1 MVRFFEFLREN
12 IAFWWCKISR
22 FLSVILRVRCQVHYM
37 GFFLQYRSFHYRCC
51 VQHIV
56 LQFLRNRVYFRRQ
69 TGKIDCMNNYL
80 NQLQKTYQN
89 DDDFTTRQVDCGMP
103 LTLCFL
109 DSMCS
114 DIKISNYVVEPL
126 TYGEKATDFE
136 CIKKRLTTGAIV
148 KEPANFFDVLD
159 VISNGYTVIL
169 SEQNC
174 IAVDTR
180 TTLARAIIEPP
191 TSMVMRGPREGFIED
206 AKTNLTLIRKR
217 LKTADL
223 KVTTLNVGKYTNTTV
238 FVCYLSSI
246 AEKKVVDEVVQ
257 QVQKINIDGVLDAS
271 YLSRYIDKNK
281 TALFR
286 RVGMTEKPDVAVGK
300 MLEGR
305 VALIVDGSPMV
316 LTVPYLYVEDLQSPG
331 DYYEDNTMT
340 SLNRILRF
348 ISVLASVLLPSL
360 YVCLQMY
367 NYQIIPLK
375 FLITVLNSTQ
385 AIPFSPLAEMI
396 LIIVIF
402 DILREANLR
411 MPSAVGISLS
421 LVGAIVLGDAA
432 VKAGLIGAP
441 AVMIGAL
448 SGIGLFTMPDNT
460 LILSLLRLVITYI
473 AGVMGILGVI
483 LSMMVILFY
492 LCSMQEY
499 HTPFLAPF
507 TPTMDNDKQDAV
519 LNKPL
524 VSWKKRPKSIPNK
537 NTTRRGQ

>member
-1 MVRFFEFLREN
+1 MNDYLTQL
-12 IAFWWCKISR
+12 K
-22 FLSVILRVRCQVHYM
+22 
-37 GFFLQYRSFHYRCC
+37 
-51 VQHIV
+51 
-56 LQFLRNRVYFRRQ
+56 Q
-69 TGKIDCMNNYL
+69 TYC
-80 NQLQKTYQN
+80 N
-89 DDDFTTRQVDCGMP
+89 DDDFCTRQVDCG
-103 LTLCFL
+103 LSITIAFL
-109 DSMCS
+109 DSMCN
-114 DIKISNYVVEPL
+114 DVKISNYVVAPL
-126 TYGEKATDFE
+126 LYAQSPTNFE
-136 CIKKRLTTGAIV
+136 QVQKRLTAGAVV
-148 KEPANFFDVLD
+148 KQVANFFDVVD
-159 VISNGYTVIL
+159 NISNGYTLIFDDQQHCL
-169 SEQNC
+169 
-174 IAVDTR
+174 AVDTR
-180 TTLARAIIEPP
+180 TTLARAIVEPP
-191 TSMVMRGPREGFIED
+191 TSVVMRGPREGFVED

-217 LKTADL
+217 LKTPDL
-223 KVTTLNVGKYTNTTV
+223 KVATLTVGKYTNTTV
-238 FVCYLSSI
+238 LVCYVGTI
-246 AEKKVVDEVVQ
+246 ADQKVVDKVIT

-271 YLSRYIDKNK
+271 YLSRYIDQNK

-331 DYYEDNTMT
+331 DYYEDHTMT

-375 FLITVLNSTQ
+375 FLITILNATQ
-385 AIPFSPLAEMI
+385 AIPFSPLTEMI
-396 LIIVIF
+396 LVIVIF

-460 LILSLLRLVITYI
+460 LILSLLRLCITFV

-483 LSMMVILFY
+483 LSMMVILMY

-507 TPTMDNDKQDAV
+507 TPTMDEDKQDAV
-519 LNKPL
+519 LNKHL
-524 VSWKKRPKSIPNK
+524 TNWVKRPKSIPNK
-537 NTTRRGQ
+537 NSTRRGK

>member
-1 MVRFFEFLREN
+1 VVN
-12 IAFWWCKISR
+12 K
-22 FLSVILRVRCQVHYM
+22 VI
-37 GFFLQYRSFHYRCC
+37 
-51 VQHIV
+51 
-56 LQFLRNRVYFRRQ
+56 
-69 TGKIDCMNNYL
+69 
-80 NQLQKTYQN
+80 
-89 DDDFTTRQVDCGMP
+89 
-103 LTLCFL
+103 
-109 DSMCS
+109 
-114 DIKISNYVVEPL
+114 
-126 TYGEKATDFE
+126 
-136 CIKKRLTTGAIV
+136 
-148 KEPANFFDVLD
+148 
-159 VISNGYTVIL
+159 
-169 SEQNC
+169 
-174 IAVDTR
+174 
-180 TTLARAIIEPP
+180 
-191 TSMVMRGPREGFIED
+191 
-206 AKTNLTLIRKR
+206 
-217 LKTADL
+217 
-223 KVTTLNVGKYTNTTV
+223 
-238 FVCYLSSI
+238 
-246 AEKKVVDEVVQ
+246 Q

-271 YLSRYIDKNK
+271 YITRYIDQNK

-305 VALIVDGSPMV
+305 VAIVVDGSPMV

-331 DYYEDNTMT
+331 DYYEDHTMT
-340 SLNRILRF
+340 SLNRLLRF
-348 ISVLASVLLPSL
+348 VSVLASVLLPSL

-375 FLITVLNSTQ
+375 FLITVLNATQ

-460 LILSLLRLVITYI
+460 LILSLLRLVITFI

-492 LCSMQEY
+492 LCSMQGY
-499 HTPFLAPF
+499 HTPFLVPF
-507 TPTMDNDKQDAV
+507 TPPMESDKQDAV
-519 LNKPL
+519 MNKPL
-524 VSWKKRPKSIPNK
+524 TSWTKRPKSIPNK
-537 NTTRRGQ
+537 NQTRRGK

>member
-1 MVRFFEFLREN
+1 MFVE
-12 IAFWWCKISR
+12 
-22 FLSVILRVRCQVHYM
+22 
-37 GFFLQYRSFHYRCC
+37 
-51 VQHIV
+51 
-56 LQFLRNRVYFRRQ
+56 VYLRRQ
-69 TGKIDCMNNYL
+69 TGKIYCMNNYL

-89 DDDFTTRQVDCGMP
+89 DDDFTIRQVDCGMP

-126 TYGEKATDFE
+126 TYGEKTTDFE

-460 LILSLLRLVITYI
+460 LILSLLRLAITYI

>member
-1 MVRFFEFLREN
+1 MLEQ
-12 IAFWWCKISR
+12 IDKI
-22 FLSVILRVRCQVHYM
+22 RV
-37 GFFLQYRSFHYRCC
+37 
-51 VQHIV
+51 
-56 LQFLRNRVYFRRQ
+56 
-69 TGKIDCMNNYL
+69 MNNYL
-80 NQLQKTYQN
+80 EQLQNVYRN
-89 DDDFTTRQVDCGMP
+89 DDDFCTRQIDCG
-103 LTLCFL
+103 LSATIAFL

-114 DIKISNYVVEPL
+114 DIKISNYVVEPMV
-126 TYGEKATDFE
+126 YGQGARDFSE
-136 CIKKRLTTGAIV
+136 LKKRLTAGAVV
-148 KEPANFFDVLD
+148 KEVANFFDVLD
-159 VISNGYTVIL
+159 AISNGHTAVFV
-169 SEQNC
+169 EENC
-174 IAVDTR
+174 LLVDTR
-180 TTLARAIIEPP
+180 TTLARAIVEPP

-217 LKTADL
+217 LKTPDL

-238 FVCYLSSI
+238 YVCYICSI
-246 AEKKVVDEVVQ
+246 ADDKVVNKVIQ

-271 YLSRYIDKNK
+271 YITRYIDQNK

-305 VALIVDGSPMV
+305 VAIVVDGSPMV

-331 DYYEDNTMT
+331 DYYEDHTMT
-340 SLNRILRF
+340 SLNRLLRF
-348 ISVLASVLLPSL
+348 VSVLASVLLPSL

-375 FLITVLNSTQ
+375 FLITVLNATQ

-460 LILSLLRLVITYI
+460 LILSLLRLVITFI

-492 LCSMQEY
+492 LCSMQGY

-507 TPTMDNDKQDAV
+507 TPPMESDKQDAV
-519 LNKPL
+519 MNEPL
-524 VSWKKRPKSIPNK
+524 TSWTNRPKSIPNK
-537 NTTRRGQ
+537 NQTRRGK